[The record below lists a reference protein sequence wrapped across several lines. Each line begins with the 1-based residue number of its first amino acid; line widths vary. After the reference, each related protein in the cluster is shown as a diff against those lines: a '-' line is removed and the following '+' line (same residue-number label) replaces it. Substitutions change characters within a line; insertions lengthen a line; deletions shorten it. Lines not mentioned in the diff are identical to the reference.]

1 MRPFVRALVGAGVVI
16 VAGVA
21 TVTIPGHT
29 SGAAPPPVAGSAV
42 FASDWP
48 TYHHDGLG
56 GGVDPSGTDLSPATV
71 AWTSA
76 PLDGQIYGEPL
87 VEAGRV
93 VVATENDTVYELA
106 PDTGVV
112 IWSTHVGTAVPSG
125 DLPCGNISPT
135 VGITGT
141 PVIDPTRGE
150 VFAVA
155 DQLVGSSAQHYLV
168 GVDLYTGA
176 VLLHQA
182 ISLPGADQLAQL
194 QRTGLAL
201 DGGNVV
207 EGFGGNSGD
216 CGNYHGW
223 VISIPE
229 GGGAQKSFEVAS
241 AAHDSQ
247 GAVWM
252 GGAAPLVDASGD
264 VWFATGNSAFNSSTD
279 TYDNSDAVV
288 ELNSGLVEQQFF
300 TPSTWYSDNGSDLD
314 LGSSSPALLADGLA
328 FQAGKSRKAYVVSQL
343 VARRGGAPARE
354 ASSYCGADVDGG
366 SAVVGNVVYTPC
378 QAGVVKTQ
386 ITLGNPPTITSV
398 WKTSTGSGGPPI
410 VAGGEVWTINPGNG
424 KLFGLH
430 FDGERGPDVLPW
442 LGGESLSHTHGGRR
456 LASGGVD
463 EPGPRIPR
471 ARQGCLAQAFKSP
484 PLRYPTRARGAEYG
498 VQLGASGGA
507 TPYKWKLAPGS
518 PKPPRGLR
526 LKADGLLTGNPKK
539 QDTPGD
545 YTFTVQATTHRTRG
559 NPRVTATKTLTLHLL

>member
-1 MRPFVRALVGAGVVI
+1 MRPFIRALAGAGVMI

-21 TVTIPGHT
+21 TVTMPGHT
-29 SGAAPPPVAGSAV
+29 AGAAPPPVAGSAA
-42 FASDWP
+42 FGSDWP
-48 TYHHDGLG
+48 TYHQDGLG

-106 PDTGVV
+106 PDTGAI

-141 PVIDPTRGE
+141 PVVDPTRGE
-150 VFAVA
+150 VFAVT

-168 GVDLYTGA
+168 GVDLYSGA

-182 ISLPGADQLAQL
+182 ISLPGVDPLAQL

-201 DGGNVV
+201 DDGNVV
-207 EGFGGNSGD
+207 EGFGGNNGD

-223 VISIPE
+223 VVSIPE
-229 GGGAQKSFEVAS
+229 GGGVQKSFEVAS

-252 GGAAPLVDASGD
+252 GGASPLVDASGHI
-264 VWFATGNSAFNSSTD
+264 WFATGNSAFNSSTD
-279 TYDNSDAVV
+279 TYDNSDGVV

-314 LGSSSPALLADGLA
+314 LGSSSPAFLADGLV
-328 FQAGKSRKAYVVSQL
+328 FQAGKSRKAYVVSSSSLGGVGRQL
-343 VARRGGAPARE
+343 AE

-386 ITLGNPPTITSV
+386 ITPGNPPTITSV

-410 VAGGEVWTINPGNG
+410 VAGGEVWTINPNNG
-424 KLFGLH
+424 KLFGLDPSTGNASQTFSLGSEADH
-430 FDGERGPDVLPW
+430 FPTPTVADGLLLAASTNQVHAFHGPAGL
-442 LGGESLSHTHGGRR
+442 
-456 LASGGVD
+456 
-463 EPGPRIPR
+463 PGPGFQITTASLPD
-471 ARQGCLAQAFKSP
+471 A
-484 PLRYPTRARGAEYG
+484 TRGAQYK
-498 VQLGASGGA
+498 VPLGASGGA

-518 PKPPRGLR
+518 QKPPRGLR
-526 LKADGLLTGNPKK
+526 LKLDGLLTGSPKK
-539 QDTPGD
+539 QDTPAN

-559 NPRVTATKTLTLHLL
+559 NPRVTATKALTLRLL